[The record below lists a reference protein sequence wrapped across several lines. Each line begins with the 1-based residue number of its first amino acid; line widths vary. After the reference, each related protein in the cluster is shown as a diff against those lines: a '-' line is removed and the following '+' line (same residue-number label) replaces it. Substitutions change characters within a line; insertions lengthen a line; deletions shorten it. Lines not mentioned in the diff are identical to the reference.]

1 MKKNITLSYK
11 TVEKDVAERLDF
23 VTARELTQFSRVH
36 IQRWIKDGKLLL
48 DGEIVK
54 PKQLLKVN
62 QLISV
67 ETSEEPTL
75 EDEPEDIPI
84 EIIFE
89 DADIIVLNKQPGLV
103 VHPGAGNR
111 TGTLVNALLHHDE
124 ELSFLPRAGIVHRLD
139 KDTSGVMVVAKN
151 EFSYLNLVTQL
162 KERKVNRHY
171 LAIVVGEPLSGST
184 INEPIGRHP
193 KLRTKQ
199 AVTDAGKEAIT
210 NYKIKERMGG
220 YTLLNVSLETG
231 RTHQIRVHLAFINF
245 PILGDS
251 VYGGRKKF
259 AAGTTEAVKK
269 EILKFP
275 RQALHA
281 EKLEFIHPQSGKKV
295 NYSAKTPKDLLH
307 LIELLK
313 NLNE

>member
-23 VTARELTQFSRVH
+23 VTAREFTQFSRVH

-151 EFSYLNLVTQL
+151 EFSYLNLVSQL

-210 NYKIKERMGG
+210 NFKIKERMGG

>member
-1 MKKNITLSYK
+1 MKKNISLSYR
-11 TVEKDVAERLDF
+11 TIAEDVGERLDF
-23 VTARELTQFSRVH
+23 VIAREFAQFSRVH
-36 IQRWIKDGKLLL
+36 IQKWIKDGKLLL

-54 PKQLLKVN
+54 PKQPLKIN
-62 QLISV
+62 QIIFV

-75 EDEPEDIPI
+75 EDGPEDIPI

-89 DADIIVLNKQPGLV
+89 DEDIIIINKQPDLV

-139 KDTSGVMVVAKN
+139 KDTSGIMVVAKN
-151 EFSYLNLVTQL
+151 EFSYLNLVSQL

-171 LAIVVGEPLSGST
+171 LAVVVGEPLSGST

-210 NYKIKERMGG
+210 NFKIQERMGG
-220 YTLLNVSLETG
+220 YSLLNVSLETG

-259 AAGTTEAVKK
+259 AAGISETVKK

-281 EKLEFIHPQSGKKV
+281 EKLEFTHPKSGKKV
-295 NYSAKTPKDLLH
+295 NYSAKIPKDLIL

>member
-11 TVEKDVAERLDF
+11 TIEKDVAERLDF
-23 VTARELTQFSRVH
+23 VTAREFTQFSRVH

-54 PKQLLKVN
+54 PKQLLKIN

-75 EDEPEDIPI
+75 EDGPEDIPI

-89 DADIIVLNKQPGLV
+89 DEDIIIINKQPGFV

-139 KDTSGVMVVAKN
+139 KDTSGIMVVAKN
-151 EFSYLNLVTQL
+151 EFSYLNLVSQL

-210 NYKIKERMGG
+210 NFKIKERMGG

-251 VYGGRKKF
+251 VYGGRRKF
-259 AAGTTEAVKK
+259 AAGTSETVKK

-281 EKLEFIHPQSGKKV
+281 EKLEFIHPKSGKKV
-295 NYSAKTPKDLLH
+295 NYSAKIPKDLIQ

>member
-1 MKKNITLSYK
+1 MKKSISLSYK
-11 TVEKDVAERLDF
+11 TIEEDAGERLDS
-23 VTARELTQFSRVH
+23 VIAREFTQFSRAH
-36 IQRWIKDGKLLL
+36 IQKWIKDGKLLL

-54 PKQLLKVN
+54 PKQPLKIN
-62 QLISV
+62 QFISV
-67 ETSEEPTL
+67 EALEEPTL
-75 EDEPEDIPI
+75 EDRPEDIPL

-89 DADIIVLNKQPGLV
+89 DDDIIIINKQPGLV
-103 VHPGAGNR
+103 VHPGAGNQ

-124 ELSFLPRAGIVHRLD
+124 ELRFLPRAGIVHRLD
-139 KDTSGVMVVAKN
+139 KDTSGIMVVTKN
-151 EFSYLNLVTQL
+151 EFSYLNLVSQL

-171 LAIVVGEPLSGST
+171 LAIVVGEPLSGLT

-199 AVTDAGKEAIT
+199 AVTEAGKEAIT
-210 NYKIKERMGG
+210 NFKIKERLGG

-259 AAGTTEAVKK
+259 AAGTTEAEKK

-281 EKLEFIHPQSGKKV
+281 EKLEFIHPTSGKKV
-295 NYSAKTPKDLLH
+295 NYSSKIPKDLEE
-307 LIELLK
+307 LIEFLK
-313 NLNE
+313 SHDE

>member
-1 MKKNITLSYK
+1 MKKSISLSYK
-11 TVEKDVAERLDF
+11 TIEEDAGERLDS
-23 VTARELTQFSRVH
+23 VIAREFTQFSRAH
-36 IQRWIKDGKLLL
+36 IQKWIKDGKLLL

-54 PKQLLKVN
+54 PKQPLKIN
-62 QLISV
+62 QFISV
-67 ETSEEPTL
+67 EALEEPTL
-75 EDEPEDIPI
+75 EDGPEDIPL

-89 DADIIVLNKQPGLV
+89 DNDIIIINKQPGLV
-103 VHPGAGNR
+103 VHPGAGNQ

-124 ELSFLPRAGIVHRLD
+124 ELRFLPRAGIVHRLD
-139 KDTSGVMVVAKN
+139 KDTSGIMVVTKN
-151 EFSYLNLVTQL
+151 EFSYLNLVSQL

-210 NYKIKERMGG
+210 NFKIKERMGG

-259 AAGTTEAVKK
+259 VAGTTETVKK

-281 EKLEFIHPQSGKKV
+281 EKLEFIHPTSGKSV
-295 NYSAKTPKDLLH
+295 NYSAKTPKDLTQ

>member
-23 VTARELTQFSRVH
+23 VTAREFTQFSRVH
-36 IQRWIKDGKLLL
+36 IQRWIKEGKLLL

-151 EFSYLNLVTQL
+151 EFSYLNLVSQL

-210 NYKIKERMGG
+210 NFKIKERMGG

-281 EKLEFIHPQSGKKV
+281 EKLEFIHPKSGKKV
-295 NYSAKTPKDLLH
+295 NYSAKIPKDLIQ

>member
-1 MKKNITLSYK
+1 MKKSISLSYK
-11 TVEKDVAERLDF
+11 TIEEDAGERLDS
-23 VTARELTQFSRVH
+23 VIAREFTQFSRAH
-36 IQRWIKDGKLLL
+36 IQKWIKDGKLLL

-54 PKQLLKVN
+54 PKQPLKIN
-62 QLISV
+62 QFISV
-67 ETSEEPTL
+67 EALEEPTL
-75 EDEPEDIPI
+75 EDRPEDITL

-89 DADIIVLNKQPGLV
+89 DDDIIIINKQPGLV
-103 VHPGAGNR
+103 VHPGAGNQ

-124 ELSFLPRAGIVHRLD
+124 ELRFLPRAGIVHRLD
-139 KDTSGVMVVAKN
+139 KDTSGIMVVTKN
-151 EFSYLNLVTQL
+151 EFSYLNLVSQL
-162 KERKVNRHY
+162 KERKVKRHY
-171 LAIVVGEPLSGST
+171 LAIVVGEPLSGLT

-199 AVTDAGKEAIT
+199 AVTEAGKEAIT
-210 NYKIKERMGG
+210 NFKIQERMGG

-259 AAGTTEAVKK
+259 VAGTTEAEKK

-281 EKLEFIHPQSGKKV
+281 EKLEFIHPTSGKSV
-295 NYSAKTPKDLLH
+295 NYSAKTPKDLTQ

>member
-11 TVEKDVAERLDF
+11 TIEKDVAERLDF
-23 VTARELTQFSRVH
+23 VTAREFTQFSRVH

-139 KDTSGVMVVAKN
+139 KDTSGVMVVSKN
-151 EFSYLNLVTQL
+151 EFSYLNLVSQL

-210 NYKIKERMGG
+210 SFSIKERMGG
-220 YTLLNVSLETG
+220 YSLLNVSLETG

-281 EKLEFIHPQSGKKV
+281 EKLEFIHPRSGKKV
-295 NYSAKTPKDLLH
+295 NYSAKTPKDLLQ

>member
-1 MKKNITLSYK
+1 MKKNISLSYK
-11 TVEKDVAERLDF
+11 TIEEDAGERLDS
-23 VTARELTQFSRVH
+23 VIAREFTQFSRAH
-36 IQRWIKDGKLLL
+36 IQKWIKDGKLLL

-54 PKQLLKVN
+54 PKQPLKIN
-62 QLISV
+62 QFISV
-67 ETSEEPTL
+67 EALEEPTL
-75 EDEPEDIPI
+75 EDGPEDIPL

-89 DADIIVLNKQPGLV
+89 DNDIIIINKQPGLV
-103 VHPGAGNR
+103 VHPGAGNQ
-111 TGTLVNALLHHDE
+111 TGTLVNALLYHDE
-124 ELSFLPRAGIVHRLD
+124 ELRFLPRAGIVHRLD
-139 KDTSGVMVVAKN
+139 KDTSGIMVVTKN
-151 EFSYLNLVTQL
+151 EFSYLNLVSQL

-171 LAIVVGEPLSGST
+171 LAIVVGEPLSGLT

-199 AVTDAGKEAIT
+199 AVTEAGKEAIT
-210 NYKIKERMGG
+210 NFKIKERMGG

-259 AAGTTEAVKK
+259 AAGTTEAEKK

-281 EKLEFIHPQSGKKV
+281 EKLEFIHPTSGKSV
-295 NYSAKTPKDLLH
+295 NYSAKTPKDLTQ

>member
-259 AAGTTEAVKK
+259 VAGTTEAEKK

-281 EKLEFIHPQSGKKV
+281 EKLEFIHPTSGKSV
-295 NYSAKTPKDLLH
+295 NYLAKSPKDLTQ

>member
-171 LAIVVGEPLSGST
+171 LAIVVGEPLSGLT

-199 AVTDAGKEAIT
+199 AVTEAGKEAIT
-210 NYKIKERMGG
+210 NFKIKERLGG

>member
-11 TVEKDVAERLDF
+11 TIEKDVAERLDF
-23 VTARELTQFSRVH
+23 VTAREFTQFSRVH

-151 EFSYLNLVTQL
+151 EFSYLNLVSQL

-210 NYKIKERMGG
+210 NFKIKERMGG

>member
-1 MKKNITLSYK
+1 MKKSISLSYK
-11 TVEKDVAERLDF
+11 TIEEDAGERLDS
-23 VTARELTQFSRVH
+23 VIAREFTQFSRAH
-36 IQRWIKDGKLLL
+36 IQKWIKDGKLLL

-54 PKQLLKVN
+54 PKQPLKIN
-62 QLISV
+62 QFISV
-67 ETSEEPTL
+67 EALEEPTL
-75 EDEPEDIPI
+75 EDGPEDIPL

-89 DADIIVLNKQPGLV
+89 DDDIIIINKQPGLV
-103 VHPGAGNR
+103 VHPGAGNQ

-124 ELSFLPRAGIVHRLD
+124 ELRFLPRAGIVHRLD
-139 KDTSGVMVVAKN
+139 KDTSGIMVVTKN
-151 EFSYLNLVTQL
+151 EFSYLNLVSQL

-171 LAIVVGEPLSGST
+171 LAIVVGEPLSGLT

-199 AVTDAGKEAIT
+199 AVTEAGKEAIT
-210 NYKIKERMGG
+210 NFKIKERMGG

-259 AAGTTEAVKK
+259 AAGTTEAEKK

-281 EKLEFIHPQSGKKV
+281 EKLEFIHPTSGKSV
-295 NYSAKTPKDLLH
+295 NYSAKTPKDLTQ

>member
-171 LAIVVGEPLSGST
+171 LAIVVGEPLSGLT

-199 AVTDAGKEAIT
+199 AVTEAGKEAIT
-210 NYKIKERMGG
+210 NFKIKERMGG

-281 EKLEFIHPQSGKKV
+281 EKLEFIHPQSGKKI
-295 NYSAKTPKDLLH
+295 NYSAKTPKDLMQ

>member
-23 VTARELTQFSRVH
+23 VTAREFTQFSRVH
-36 IQRWIKDGKLLL
+36 IQRWIKEGKLLL

-151 EFSYLNLVTQL
+151 EFSYLNLVSQL

-184 INEPIGRHP
+184 INEPVGRHP

-210 NYKIKERMGG
+210 NFKIKERMGG

-259 AAGTTEAVKK
+259 AAGTTEAIKK

>member
-1 MKKNITLSYK
+1 MKKSISLSYK
-11 TVEKDVAERLDF
+11 TIEEDAGERLDS
-23 VTARELTQFSRVH
+23 VIAREFTQFSRAH
-36 IQRWIKDGKLLL
+36 IQKWIKDGKLLL

-54 PKQLLKVN
+54 PKQPLKIN
-62 QLISV
+62 QFISV
-67 ETSEEPTL
+67 EALEEPTL
-75 EDEPEDIPI
+75 EDGPEDIPL

-89 DADIIVLNKQPGLV
+89 DNDIIIINKQPGLV
-103 VHPGAGNR
+103 VHPGAGNQ

-124 ELSFLPRAGIVHRLD
+124 ELRFLPRAGIVHRLD
-139 KDTSGVMVVAKN
+139 KDTSGIMVVTKN
-151 EFSYLNLVTQL
+151 EFSYLNLVSQL

-171 LAIVVGEPLSGST
+171 LAIVVGEPLSGLT

-199 AVTDAGKEAIT
+199 AVTEAGKEAIT
-210 NYKIKERMGG
+210 NFKIKERMGG

-231 RTHQIRVHLAFINF
+231 RTHQIRVHLAFINY

-259 AAGTTEAVKK
+259 AAGTSETVKK
-269 EILKFP
+269 ELLKFP

-281 EKLEFIHPQSGKKV
+281 EKLEFIHPTSGKSV
-295 NYSAKTPKDLLH
+295 NYSAKTPKDLTQ
-307 LIELLK
+307 LIDLLQ

>member
-23 VTARELTQFSRVH
+23 VTAREFTQFSRVH

-151 EFSYLNLVTQL
+151 EFSYLNLVSQL

-210 NYKIKERMGG
+210 NFKIKERMCG

-259 AAGTTEAVKK
+259 AARTTEAAKK

-281 EKLEFIHPQSGKKV
+281 EKLEFIHPKSGKKV
-295 NYSAKTPKDLLH
+295 NYSAKTPKDLLQ

>member
-1 MKKNITLSYK
+1 MKKSISLSYK
-11 TVEKDVAERLDF
+11 TIEEDAGERLDS
-23 VTARELTQFSRVH
+23 VIAREFTQFSRAH
-36 IQRWIKDGKLLL
+36 IQKWIKDGKLLL

-54 PKQLLKVN
+54 PKQPLKIN
-62 QLISV
+62 QFISV
-67 ETSEEPTL
+67 EALEEPTL
-75 EDEPEDIPI
+75 EDGPEDIPL

-89 DADIIVLNKQPGLV
+89 DDDIIIINKQPGLV
-103 VHPGAGNR
+103 VHPGAGNQ

-124 ELSFLPRAGIVHRLD
+124 ELRFLPRAGIVHRLD
-139 KDTSGVMVVAKN
+139 KDTSGIMVVTKN
-151 EFSYLNLVTQL
+151 EFSYLNLVSQL

-171 LAIVVGEPLSGST
+171 LAIVVGEPLSGLT

-199 AVTDAGKEAIT
+199 AVTEAGKEAIT
-210 NYKIKERMGG
+210 NFKIQERMGG

-259 AAGTTEAVKK
+259 AAGTTEAEKK

-281 EKLEFIHPQSGKKV
+281 EKLEFIHPTSGKSV
-295 NYSAKTPKDLLH
+295 NYSAKTPKDLTQ

>member
-1 MKKNITLSYK
+1 MKKSISLSYK
-11 TVEKDVAERLDF
+11 TIEEDAGERLDS
-23 VTARELTQFSRVH
+23 VIAREFTQFSRAH
-36 IQRWIKDGKLLL
+36 IQKWIKDGKLLL

-54 PKQLLKVN
+54 PKQPLKIN
-62 QLISV
+62 QFISV
-67 ETSEEPTL
+67 EALEEPTL
-75 EDEPEDIPI
+75 EDGPEDIPL

-89 DADIIVLNKQPGLV
+89 DNDIIILNKQPGLV
-103 VHPGAGNR
+103 VHPGAGNQ

-124 ELSFLPRAGIVHRLD
+124 ELRFLPRAGIVHRLD
-139 KDTSGVMVVAKN
+139 KDTSGIMVVTKN
-151 EFSYLNLVTQL
+151 EFSYLNLVSQL

-171 LAIVVGEPLSGST
+171 LAIVVGEPLSGLN

-199 AVTDAGKEAIT
+199 AVTEAGKEAIT
-210 NYKIKERMGG
+210 NFKIKERLGG

-259 AAGTTEAVKK
+259 VAGTTEAEKK

-281 EKLEFIHPQSGKKV
+281 EKLEFIHPTSGKSV
-295 NYSAKTPKDLLH
+295 NYSAKTPKDLTQ
-307 LIELLK
+307 LIEVLK

>member
-1 MKKNITLSYK
+1 MKKNISLSYE
-11 TVEKDVAERLDF
+11 TIAEDVGERLDS
-23 VTARELTQFSRVH
+23 VIAREFNQFSRVH
-36 IQRWIKDGKLLL
+36 IQKWIKDGKLLL
-48 DGEIVK
+48 DGKIVK
-54 PKQLLKVN
+54 PKQPLKIN
-62 QLISV
+62 QFISV
-67 ETSEEPTL
+67 KTLEEPTL
-75 EDEPEDIPI
+75 EDGPEDIPI

-89 DADIIVLNKQPGLV
+89 DADIIALNKQPGLV

-139 KDTSGVMVVAKN
+139 KDTSGIMVVAKN
-151 EFSYLNLVTQL
+151 EFSYLNLVSQL

-210 NYKIKERMGG
+210 NFRVEERMGG
-220 YTLLNVSLETG
+220 YSLLNVSLETG

-281 EKLEFIHPQSGKKV
+281 EKLEFIHPASGKKV
-295 NYSAKTPKDLLH
+295 NYSAKIPKDLMQ
-307 LIELLK
+307 LIEVLK

>member
-1 MKKNITLSYK
+1 MKKNISLSYK
-11 TVEKDVAERLDF
+11 TIEEDAGERLDS
-23 VTARELTQFSRVH
+23 VIAREFTQFSRAH
-36 IQRWIKDGKLLL
+36 IQKWIKDGKLLL

-54 PKQLLKVN
+54 PKQPLKIN
-62 QLISV
+62 QFISV
-67 ETSEEPTL
+67 EALEEPTL
-75 EDEPEDIPI
+75 EDGPEDIPL

-89 DADIIVLNKQPGLV
+89 DNDIIIINKQPGLV
-103 VHPGAGNR
+103 VHPGAGNQ

-124 ELSFLPRAGIVHRLD
+124 ELRFLPRAGIVHRLD
-139 KDTSGVMVVAKN
+139 KDTSGIMVVTKN
-151 EFSYLNLVTQL
+151 EFSYLNLVSQL
-162 KERKVNRHY
+162 KERKVKRHY
-171 LAIVVGEPLSGST
+171 LAIVVGEPLSGLT

-199 AVTDAGKEAIT
+199 AVTEAGKEAIT
-210 NYKIKERMGG
+210 NFKIQERMGG

-259 AAGTTEAVKK
+259 VAGTTEAEKK

-281 EKLEFIHPQSGKKV
+281 EKLEFIHPTSGKSV
-295 NYSAKTPKDLLH
+295 NYSAKTPKDLTQ

>member
-11 TVEKDVAERLDF
+11 TMEKDAAERLDF
-23 VTARELTQFSRVH
+23 VTAREFTEFSRVH

-75 EDEPEDIPI
+75 DDGPEDIPI
-84 EIIFE
+84 EIIYE
-89 DADIIVLNKQPGLV
+89 DEDIVVLNKQPGLV
-103 VHPGAGNR
+103 VHPGAGNL

-151 EFSYLNLVTQL
+151 EFSYLNLVSQL

-171 LAIVVGEPLSGST
+171 LALVVGEPLSGST

-210 NYKIKERMGG
+210 NFKIQERMGG
-220 YTLLNVSLETG
+220 YSLLNVSLETG

-259 AAGTTEAVKK
+259 AAGTSEAVKK

-281 EKLEFIHPQSGKKV
+281 EKLEFIHPKSGKKI
-295 NYSAKTPKDLLH
+295 NYSAKIPKDLIQ

>member
-23 VTARELTQFSRVH
+23 VTAREFTQFSRVH
-36 IQRWIKDGKLLL
+36 IQRWIKEGKLLL

-89 DADIIVLNKQPGLV
+89 DSDIIVLNKQPGLV

-151 EFSYLNLVTQL
+151 EFSYLNLVSQL

-210 NYKIKERMGG
+210 NFKIKERMGG

-295 NYSAKTPKDLLH
+295 NYSAKTPKDLLQ

>member
-1 MKKNITLSYK
+1 MKKSISLSYK
-11 TVEKDVAERLDF
+11 TIEEDAGERLDSVIAKEF
-23 VTARELTQFSRVH
+23 TQFSRAH
-36 IQRWIKDGKLLL
+36 IQKWIKDGKLLL

-54 PKQLLKVN
+54 PKQPLKIN
-62 QLISV
+62 QFISV
-67 ETSEEPTL
+67 ETLEEPTL
-75 EDEPEDIPI
+75 EDGPEDIPL

-89 DADIIVLNKQPGLV
+89 DDDIIIINKQPGLV

-124 ELSFLPRAGIVHRLD
+124 ELRFLPRAGIVHRLD
-139 KDTSGVMVVAKN
+139 KDTSGIMVVTKN
-151 EFSYLNLVTQL
+151 EFSYLNLVSQL

-210 NYKIKERMGG
+210 NFKIKERMGG
-220 YTLLNVSLETG
+220 YSLLNVSLETG

-259 AAGTTEAVKK
+259 AAGTTEAEKK

-281 EKLEFIHPQSGKKV
+281 EKLEFIHPTSGKSV
-295 NYSAKTPKDLLH
+295 NYSAKTPKDLTQ
-307 LIELLK
+307 LIELLQ

>member
-1 MKKNITLSYK
+1 MKKSISLSYK
-11 TVEKDVAERLDF
+11 TIEEDAGERLDS
-23 VTARELTQFSRVH
+23 VIAREFTQFSRAH
-36 IQRWIKDGKLLL
+36 IQKWIKDGKLLL

-54 PKQLLKVN
+54 PKQPLKIN
-62 QLISV
+62 QFISV
-67 ETSEEPTL
+67 EALEEPTL
-75 EDEPEDIPI
+75 EDGPEDIPL

-89 DADIIVLNKQPGLV
+89 DDDIIIINKQPGLV
-103 VHPGAGNR
+103 VHPGAGNQ

-124 ELSFLPRAGIVHRLD
+124 ELRFLPRAGIVHRLD
-139 KDTSGVMVVAKN
+139 KDTSGIMVVTKN
-151 EFSYLNLVTQL
+151 EFSYLNLVSQL
-162 KERKVNRHY
+162 KERKVKRHY
-171 LAIVVGEPLSGST
+171 LAIVVGEPLSGLT

-199 AVTDAGKEAIT
+199 AVTEAGKEAIT
-210 NYKIKERMGG
+210 NFMIQERMGG

-231 RTHQIRVHLAFINF
+231 RTHQIRVHLAFINY

-259 AAGTTEAVKK
+259 AAGISETVKK
-269 EILKFP
+269 ELLKFP

-281 EKLEFIHPQSGKKV
+281 EKLEFIHPTSGKSV
-295 NYSAKTPKDLLH
+295 NYSAKTPKDLTQ

>member
-1 MKKNITLSYK
+1 MKKNISLSYK
-11 TVEKDVAERLDF
+11 TIEEDAGERLDSVIAKEF
-23 VTARELTQFSRVH
+23 TQFSRAH
-36 IQRWIKDGKLLL
+36 IQKWIKDGKLLL

-54 PKQLLKVN
+54 PKQPLKIN
-62 QLISV
+62 QFISV
-67 ETSEEPTL
+67 EALEEPTL
-75 EDEPEDIPI
+75 EDGPEDIPL

-89 DADIIVLNKQPGLV
+89 DDDIIIINKQPGLV
-103 VHPGAGNR
+103 VHPGAGNQ

-124 ELSFLPRAGIVHRLD
+124 ELRFLPRAGIVHRLD
-139 KDTSGVMVVAKN
+139 KDTSGIMVVTKN
-151 EFSYLNLVTQL
+151 EFSYLNLVSQL
-162 KERKVNRHY
+162 KERKVKRHY
-171 LAIVVGEPLSGST
+171 LAIVVGEPLSGLT

-199 AVTDAGKEAIT
+199 AVTEAGKEAIT
-210 NYKIKERMGG
+210 NFKIKERLGG

-259 AAGTTEAVKK
+259 AAGTTEAEKK

-281 EKLEFIHPQSGKKV
+281 EKLEFIHPTSGKSV
-295 NYSAKTPKDLLH
+295 NYSAKTPKDLTQ

>member
-1 MKKNITLSYK
+1 MKKNISLSYK
-11 TVEKDVAERLDF
+11 TIEEDAGERLDS
-23 VTARELTQFSRVH
+23 VIAREFTQFSRAH
-36 IQRWIKDGKLLL
+36 IQKWIKDGKLLL

-54 PKQLLKVN
+54 PKQPLKIN
-62 QLISV
+62 QFISV
-67 ETSEEPTL
+67 EALEEPTL
-75 EDEPEDIPI
+75 EDGPEDIPL

-89 DADIIVLNKQPGLV
+89 DDDIIIINKQPGLV
-103 VHPGAGNR
+103 VHPGAGNQ

-124 ELSFLPRAGIVHRLD
+124 ELRFLPRAGIVHRLD
-139 KDTSGVMVVAKN
+139 KDTSGIMVVTKN
-151 EFSYLNLVTQL
+151 EFSYLNLVSQL
-162 KERKVNRHY
+162 KERKVNRRY
-171 LAIVVGEPLSGST
+171 LAIVVGEPLSDST

-199 AVTDAGKEAIT
+199 TVTDAGKEAIT

-220 YTLLNVSLETG
+220 YTLLSVSLETG
-231 RTHQIRVHLAFINF
+231 RTHQIRVHLAFINY

-259 AAGTTEAVKK
+259 AAGTSETVKK
-269 EILKFP
+269 ELLKFP

-281 EKLEFIHPQSGKKV
+281 EKLEFIHPTSGKSV
-295 NYSAKTPKDLLH
+295 NYSAKTPKDLTQ

>member
-23 VTARELTQFSRVH
+23 VTAREFTQFSRVH

-89 DADIIVLNKQPGLV
+89 DADIIALNKQPGLV

-111 TGTLVNALLHHDE
+111 TGTLVNALLHHDK

-139 KDTSGVMVVAKN
+139 KDTSGIMVVARN
-151 EFSYLNLVTQL
+151 ESSYLHLVSQL
-162 KERKVNRHY
+162 KEREVNRHY

-210 NYKIKERMGG
+210 NFRVKERMGG
-220 YTLLNVSLETG
+220 YSLLNVSLETG

-245 PILGDS
+245 PILGDT

-259 AAGTTEAVKK
+259 AAGISETVKK

>member
-1 MKKNITLSYK
+1 MKKNISLSYK
-11 TVEKDVAERLDF
+11 TIEEDAGERLDSVIAKEF
-23 VTARELTQFSRVH
+23 TQFSRAH
-36 IQRWIKDGKLLL
+36 IQKWIKDGKLLL

-54 PKQLLKVN
+54 PKQPLKIN
-62 QLISV
+62 QFISV
-67 ETSEEPTL
+67 ETLEEPTL
-75 EDEPEDIPI
+75 EDGPEDIPL

-89 DADIIVLNKQPGLV
+89 DDDIIIINKQPGLV
-103 VHPGAGNR
+103 VHPGAGNQ

-124 ELSFLPRAGIVHRLD
+124 ELRFLPRAGIVHRLD
-139 KDTSGVMVVAKN
+139 KDTSGIMVVTKN
-151 EFSYLNLVTQL
+151 EFSYLNLVSQL

-171 LAIVVGEPLSGST
+171 LAIVVGEPLSGLT

-199 AVTDAGKEAIT
+199 AVTEAGKEAIT
-210 NYKIKERMGG
+210 NFKIKERLGG

-281 EKLEFIHPQSGKKV
+281 EKLEFIHPTSGKSV
-295 NYSAKTPKDLLH
+295 NYSAKTPKDLIQLMQF
-307 LIELLK
+307 LK

>member
-1 MKKNITLSYK
+1 MKKSISLSYK
-11 TVEKDVAERLDF
+11 TIEEDAGERLDS
-23 VTARELTQFSRVH
+23 VIAREFTQFSRAH
-36 IQRWIKDGKLLL
+36 IQKWIKDGKLLL

-54 PKQLLKVN
+54 PKQPLKIN
-62 QLISV
+62 QFISV
-67 ETSEEPTL
+67 EALEEPTL
-75 EDEPEDIPI
+75 EDGPEDIPL

-89 DADIIVLNKQPGLV
+89 DNDIIILNKQPGLV
-103 VHPGAGNR
+103 VHPGAGNQ

-124 ELSFLPRAGIVHRLD
+124 ELRFLPRAGIVHRLD
-139 KDTSGVMVVAKN
+139 KDTSGIMVVTKN
-151 EFSYLNLVTQL
+151 EFSYLNLVSQL
-162 KERKVNRHY
+162 KERKVNRRY
-171 LAIVVGEPLSGST
+171 LAIVVGEPLSDST

-199 AVTDAGKEAIT
+199 TVTDAGKEAIT

-220 YTLLNVSLETG
+220 YTLLSVSLETG
-231 RTHQIRVHLAFINF
+231 RTHQIRVHLAFINY

-259 AAGTTEAVKK
+259 AAGTSETVKK
-269 EILKFP
+269 ELLKFP

-281 EKLEFIHPQSGKKV
+281 EKLEFIHPTSGKSV
-295 NYSAKTPKDLLH
+295 NYSAKTPKDLTQ
-307 LIELLK
+307 LIELLQ